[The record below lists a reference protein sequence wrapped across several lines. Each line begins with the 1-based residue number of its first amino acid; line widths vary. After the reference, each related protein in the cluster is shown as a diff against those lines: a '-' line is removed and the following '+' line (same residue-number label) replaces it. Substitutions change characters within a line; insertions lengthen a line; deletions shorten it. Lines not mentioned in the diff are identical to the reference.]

1 MGAIV
6 TQKQN
11 NKPWTLT
18 WKASGRY
25 PIVADRIYAT
35 LADAQAYID
44 DLSATASAIPGLV
57 LSVVEDGK
65 NNGIYFVQSI
75 AQDAETPGVLI
86 KAGTGEK
93 ISATTYAD
101 ALLLATADNLGNVIF
116 VSEESEDGKSGL
128 YLVSGVGKIER
139 LGTTTATG
147 NLSGDVASLKSDM
160 DVLKGGVEVEGSVD
174 QKINSAVS
182 GIDLSPY
189 AKAEDVNEALAG
201 KVSTDGY
208 VAYSQAEKDKLA
220 KVQENVIEK
229 IIYNGET
236 LVVDAQHKSV
246 TITTPEDK
254 VRGLADGEK
263 VLSLD
268 ETTGKLGTTLGI
280 EYFRDSSDNNTPK
293 LRLRGVNGAQVGEA
307 IVVSDFVKDGMLTNV
322 EIVENPDGKTGTFF
336 RFTWNTD
343 AKDEPLVSDLDVT
356 GLVDVYEA
364 GDGISV
370 DGKIISAKVK
380 DNDPFLQVTT
390 EGIGTKGISTAITT
404 AKNEV
409 IGTSEDDVTA
419 ITVQGVKKYAAKLVE
434 SHENAV
440 SEAFKAI
447 KVTDVDTTVSNGI
460 KLTKSES
467 GVIGVSVSTN
477 DLTTALVGSTGVI
490 GTVSGATVK
499 LGQAITDGTEEAKE
513 IISASTSV
521 HAAIQTLAG
530 QIQAA
535 VAGGITAID
544 GGEYIT
550 VGGTATNKTLAVNVA
565 KIGTY
570 LVDNES
576 ALKVN
581 AETGKLTLEWETI

>member
-1 MGAIV
+1 M
-6 TQKQN
+6 
-11 NKPWTLT
+11 
-18 WKASGRY
+18 
-25 PIVADRIYAT
+25 
-35 LADAQAYID
+35 
-44 DLSATASAIPGLV
+44 
-57 LSVVEDGK
+57 
-65 NNGIYFVQSI
+65 QSI

-147 NLSGDVASLKSDM
+147 DLSGDVASLKSDM
-160 DVLKGGVEVEGSVD
+160 DVLKGGAEVEGSID

-208 VAYSQAEKDKLA
+208 VAYSQAEKEKLA

-236 LVVDAQHKSV
+236 LVVDAQNKSV

-336 RFTWNTD
+336 RFT
-343 AKDEPLVSDLDVT
+343 
-356 GLVDVYEA
+356 
-364 GDGISV
+364 
-370 DGKIISAKVK
+370 
-380 DNDPFLQVTT
+380 
-390 EGIGTKGISTAITT
+390 
-404 AKNEV
+404 
-409 IGTSEDDVTA
+409 
-419 ITVQGVKKYAAKLVE
+419 
-434 SHENAV
+434 
-440 SEAFKAI
+440 
-447 KVTDVDTTVSNGI
+447 
-460 KLTKSES
+460 
-467 GVIGVSVSTN
+467 
-477 DLTTALVGSTGVI
+477 
-490 GTVSGATVK
+490 
-499 LGQAITDGTEEAKE
+499 
-513 IISASTSV
+513 
-521 HAAIQTLAG
+521 
-530 QIQAA
+530 
-535 VAGGITAID
+535 
-544 GGEYIT
+544 
-550 VGGTATNKTLAVNVA
+550 
-565 KIGTY
+565 
-570 LVDNES
+570 
-576 ALKVN
+576 
-581 AETGKLTLEWETI
+581 